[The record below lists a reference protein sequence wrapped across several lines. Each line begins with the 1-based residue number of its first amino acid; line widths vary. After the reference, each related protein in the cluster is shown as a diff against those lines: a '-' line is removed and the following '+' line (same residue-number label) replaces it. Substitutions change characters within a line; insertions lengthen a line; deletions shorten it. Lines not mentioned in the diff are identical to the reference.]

1 MKIARNFVLFL
12 VLGLLGYPQV
22 SGAQISDA
30 PGVTVPSTSSPT
42 TLPTGVTLQ
51 SGISYD
57 SSSPSD
63 LLDAY
68 LPKPSEVPAPA
79 VVLIHGGGWVS
90 GSRTDLS
97 SEAARFAAA
106 GFAAFTIDYRLEDPG
121 DCLKQGPEG
130 SDLLVCPAANPIPWV
145 DPIEDAQ
152 TAVMYV
158 IDNASDFNINPKRV
172 GVLGAS
178 AGGWIAGMLAT
189 IGLASNAD
197 AQAETISPAPST
209 ARLQVA
215 VTWSGIFDLT
225 TLQPTKVGQL
235 PSGCAGDA
243 NCIDKFAPT
252 GFDDLTGCTLQQCP
266 QDFSE
271 ASPVT
276 HVTNKNTPLY
286 MFNSAQELVP
296 VAQPQEMAAA
306 LSKVGVANNVVI
318 LPGEQHAQEYFDQA
332 WDQTLA
338 YFTQY
343 LGNPLESPPTTSSP
357 TTSPSQ
363 SNTTK
368 TTIPWLLIGAGVLGA
383 FALVGIMLIVARSR
397 QAKNSHR
404 QHKH

>member
-1 MKIARNFVLFL
+1 MLFL
-12 VLGLLGYPQV
+12 LLGLLGYPQV

-42 TLPTGVTLQ
+42 TLPTGATLQ

-57 SSSPSD
+57 SSSPGD

-68 LPKPSEVPAPA
+68 LPKPSKVRAPA
-79 VVLIHGGGWVS
+79 VVLIHGGGWVA

-97 SEAARFAAA
+97 SEAAQFAAA

-121 DCLKQGPEG
+121 GCQATPLDC
-130 SDLLVCPAANPIPWV
+130 AATNTIPWV

-189 IGLASNAD
+189 IGLVSNAN
-197 AQAETISPAPST
+197 AQAETISPAPSP
-209 ARLQVA
+209 AHLQV
-215 VTWSGIFDLT
+215 VVSWSGIFDLT
-225 TLQPTKVGQL
+225 TIEPTEVGQL

-243 NCIDKFAPT
+243 NCITKLAPT

-276 HVTNKNTPLY
+276 HVANKNTPLY

-306 LSKVGVANNVVI
+306 LSKVGVVNNVVI
-318 LPGEQHAQEYFDQA
+318 LPGDQHAQQYSDQA

-343 LGNPLESPPTTSSP
+343 LGNPLESPPTTSPP
-357 TTSPSQ
+357 TTSPRK

-368 TTIPWLLIGAGVLGA
+368 TTIPWLLIGTGVLGA
-383 FALVGIMLIVARSR
+383 FALIGIMLIVVRFR